1 MSSQLGISACSAILL
16 LICQLTAAQVPFPRN
31 CPEVKV
37 PSEFTADAYMGT
49 WYEYAKYPHIF
60 EIAKRC
66 MFARYTNKGNNTIG
80 VINTS
85 INTLTGHTTN
95 TTGVARMLAP
105 SQINVLFSKYPN
117 PVDTPN
123 YIVLGTDYKSY
134 SVVYSCNNLTSFA
147 HTKLLWIL
155 TRERKPSA
163 ETVSAAKKIMD
174 DNNLPQSF
182 LLIADQ
188 DNCPEVASSYGTTI
202 NFGDNSVSNNNN
214 NNNNN
219 NANKINKQ
227 DNEDTAEG
235 AIILKKIIATATS
248 TANPPTT
255 SEFDLVDT
263 TAETA
268 ANVVELA

>member
-1 MSSQLGISACSAILL
+1 MSPQLKMSIYAALLL
-16 LICQLTAAQVPFPRN
+16 LICQMTAAQVPFPRS

-37 PSEFTADAYMGT
+37 PKDFNADAYMGT

-66 MFARYTNKGNNTIG
+66 MSARYTNKGNNTIG
-80 VINTS
+80 VVNTS
-85 INTLTGHTTN
+85 INTITGHTTN

-117 PVDTPN
+117 AIDIPN

-134 SVVYSCNNLTSFA
+134 SVVYSCTNLTSFA
-147 HTKLLWIL
+147 HTKLLWIM

-163 ETVSAAKKIMD
+163 EAISTAKKIMD

-188 DNCPEVASSYGTTI
+188 ENCPDVVSSYGTTI
-202 NFGDNSVSNNNN
+202 SFGDTTINNS
-214 NNNNN
+214 
-219 NANKINKQ
+219 NANKINKP
-227 DNEDTAEG
+227 DNAPDDSV
-235 AIILKKIIATATS
+235 ILKRIAAAATS
-248 TANPPTT
+248 TANPSTA
-255 SEFDLVDT
+255 EFELLDT

-268 ANVVELA
+268 ANVIELA

>member
-1 MSSQLGISACSAILL
+1 MSPQLRTSITAALLL
-16 LICQLTAAQVPFPRN
+16 LISHLTAAQVPFPRS

-37 PSEFTADAYMGT
+37 PSDFDADAYMGT

-80 VINTS
+80 VVNTS
-85 INTLTGHTTN
+85 INTITGHTTN

-117 PVDTPN
+117 AVDIPN

-134 SVVYSCNNLTSFA
+134 SVVYSCTNLTSFA
-147 HTKLLWIL
+147 HTKLLWIM

-163 ETVSAAKKIMD
+163 EAISAAKKIMD

-188 DNCPEVASSYGTTI
+188 ENCPDVASIYGTTI
-202 NFGDNSVSNNNN
+202 SFGDNTNS

-219 NANKINKQ
+219 NANKINKAPSNAV
-227 DNEDTAEG
+227 DDSV
-235 AIILKKIIATATS
+235 ILKRIAAAATS
-248 TANPPTT
+248 TANPTT
-255 SEFDLVDT
+255 AEFELVDT

-268 ANVVELA
+268 ANVIELA